1 MPQGTGEQS
10 PSGDEIERRLR
21 ELQAEIEGRGRA
33 HEPSAAVRKAA
44 VENQQAP
51 RQREAAKAPERPRD
65 QAKAPERPRDQAKAP
80 ERPGEQ
86 AREPG
91 RKRPSQR
98 LSWAVAIVVI
108 AAIGG
113 LYSWKHVSGTTA
125 GSPDDTRAV
134 TNGAIPPTSAQPAT
148 TAPVTPIDTQP
159 VTNGAIPPPSTTGP
173 GADPFAGTPADQWA
187 DSAAGIT
194 VPAAGPQGPFT
205 AAQVAA
211 AYETTRNLLIAA
223 NLNPQ
228 TLRGGAPTTFANLL
242 TPQQRQDFIAGLNKT
257 GVDKQGYP
265 LSTRYLVVSFAPG
278 TTTLIGSVTKV
289 QGTMS
294 ARTGTDQGRT
304 VLDIDVSYRFVYP
317 VEPPGDPA
325 NWMRIVAQTSG
336 YVEFIDLQG
345 PGTTDLQPFYAVGGS
360 VAGGRCDV
368 LDGFIHPEYPGGP
381 PDKVQPTGTPVNPY
395 STQVPSAAKTC
406 ELTTGT

>member
-1 MPQGTGEQS
+1 MPQGTSGQS

-33 HEPSAAVRKAA
+33 GESSAAARKTAE
-44 VENQQAP
+44 ENQQAP
-51 RQREAAKAPERPRD
+51 RPREETRQPGRPREETREET
-65 QAKAPERPRDQAKAP
+65 KA
-80 ERPGEQ
+80 
-86 AREPG
+86 PG

-98 LSWAVAIVVI
+98 LSWVVAIVVI

-113 LYSWKHVSGTTA
+113 LYSWSHLSGTTA

-134 TNGAIPPTSAQPAT
+134 TNGAIPPTSTQPAT

-159 VTNGAIPPPSTTGP
+159 VTNGATPPPTTTGP

-187 DSAAGIT
+187 DGAAGIT
-194 VPAAGPQGPFT
+194 VPAAGPHGPFT

-228 TLRGGAPTTFANLL
+228 TLRGGAPTAFANLL
-242 TPQQRQDFIAGLNKT
+242 TPQQRQVFITGLNKT

-289 QGTMS
+289 HGTMS

-304 VLDIDVSYRFVYP
+304 VLDIDVNYRFVYP

-325 NWMRIVAQTSG
+325 DWMRIVAQTSG
-336 YVEFIDLQG
+336 HVEFIDLQG
-345 PGTTDLQPFYAVGGS
+345 PGTTDLQPWDEVGGS

-368 LDGFIHPEYPGGP
+368 LDGFTHPQYPGGP
-381 PDKVQPTGTPVNPY
+381 PDKVQPTGTPVDPY
-395 STQVPSAAKTC
+395 SSQAPAISATC
-406 ELTTGT
+406 ERTTGT